1 MSGFSDYLENTLLST
16 SLRGSAYTG
25 GAVYVALFKA
35 DPTDAGTG
43 AELTDSAYQRQR
55 AHQTTISD
63 GFTAPANGSS
73 SNTRNIVFPAI
84 FDTQVTV
91 THWAIFD
98 AQLGGNMLFHA
109 PMTNPKTLDPSDVL
123 SFPIGALTVTLA

>member
-1 MSGFSDYLENTLLST
+1 MSGFSDYLENNLLNT
-16 SLRGSAYTG
+16 VLRGNAYTG
-25 GAVYVALFKA
+25 GAVYAALFKA
-35 DPTDAGTG
+35 DPTDAGNG
-43 AELTDSAYQRQR
+43 AELSDSAYQRQR
-55 AHQTTISD
+55 FHQTTVSD
-63 GFTAPANGSS
+63 GFTPPANGSA

-109 PMTNPKTLDPSDVL
+109 PLTNPKTLDPSDVL